1 MIFLDVNKQS
11 LNNAEKLQHMLD
23 SKKNVF
29 ILVHMIGCAPCKNTL
44 PEWNKLKG
52 NQELKHLNHN
62 DDIVIANVEQSMCQ
76 NLHNTHLEDIMSFP
90 TIKHIKHN
98 NTHEYND
105 ERNTAAFSK
114 WINSIVQEKDKKVIN
129 DVDDL
134 FVNNRLNNINHGNID
149 MLFEPKKRTRKRRR
163 KRKSRP
169 KSASK
174 SRPKSASKSR
184 PKSASKSRP
193 KSASKSRPKSRP
205 RTVRKSRPKSR
216 PKSIPRTVR
225 KSRPKSASKSI
236 PRKVRKSR
244 PKSAPN
250 INAIS
255 RRDFQSPLNYT
266 KSLPI

>member
-29 ILVHMIGCAPCKNTL
+29 ILVHMIGCTPCKNTL

-149 MLFEPKKRTRKRRR
+149 MLFEPKKRTRTRKRRR
-163 KRKSRP
+163 KRKSRPKSASKSRPKSASKSRSKSIPRTVRKSRP

-184 PKSASKSRP
+184 PKSASKSI
-193 KSASKSRPKSRP
+193 P

-216 PKSIPRTVR
+216 PKS
-225 KSRPKSASKSI
+225 AS
-236 PRKVRKSR
+236 KSR
-244 PKSAPN
+244 PKSAPK

>member
-149 MLFEPKKRTRKRRR
+149 MLFEPKKRTRTRKRRR
-163 KRKSRP
+163 KRKSRPKSASKSRPKSASKSRSKSIPRTVRKSRP

-184 PKSASKSRP
+184 PKSASKSI
-193 KSASKSRPKSRP
+193 P

-216 PKSIPRTVR
+216 PKS
-225 KSRPKSASKSI
+225 AS
-236 PRKVRKSR
+236 KSR
-244 PKSAPN
+244 PKSAPK